1 LISIVRV
8 NSPIA
13 LLPDAQ
19 LRPLVLAYEASVR
32 SRRWHTLLIVLAVA
46 VAMMLASVSAEVSPS
61 RFVENIHRFPSY
73 IVRLFQLENGQP
85 VWTSMGE
92 WFWGIS
98 RWLRLLGET
107 LLMAYVGTA
116 LGAMGAFVL
125 CFFAAA
131 NVAPSRWLRI
141 VVRRLCELCRTVP
154 ELVFAL
160 MFVIAFGLGPMAG
173 VLAVSIHTVGALGKL
188 FSEVVENIDMK
199 PVEGITASGSSWSVA
214 IRFGALPQVLSNFV
228 SYALLRFEI
237 NVRATA
243 VMGFVGAG
251 GIGQDLIEAIRKF
264 YYSDVSA
271 ILVLIVIT
279 VAMIDTVTSYVR
291 HRLIGL
297 EGRH

>member
-1 LISIVRV
+1 MS
-8 NSPIA
+8 SPIV

-19 LRPLVLAYEASVR
+19 LRPLLSVYEASVR
-32 SRRWHTLLIVLAVA
+32 SRRRQTMIIVLAIA
-46 VAMMLASVSAEVSPS
+46 VAMVLAAISAEVSPA
-61 RFVENIHRFPSY
+61 RFIENIHRFPSY
-73 IVRLFQLENGQP
+73 IIRLFHLENGQP
-85 VWTSMGE
+85 VWTDIPE

-116 LGAMGAFVL
+116 LGAAGAVVL
-125 CFFAAA
+125 GFFAAA
-131 NVAPSRWLRI
+131 NVAPSRWLRSA
-141 VVRRLCELCRTVP
+141 VRRLCELCRTVP

-173 VLAVSIHTVGALGKL
+173 VLAVAIHTLGALGKL
-188 FSEVVENIDMK
+188 FAEVVENIDMK
-199 PVEGITASGSSWSVA
+199 PVEGITASGSSWPVA
-214 IRFGALPQVLSNFV
+214 MRFGALPQIQSNLV

-279 VAMIDTVTSYVR
+279 VAMIDSATSFVR

-297 EGRH
+297 EERH